1 VGYNAIDMMQDHLS
15 RFEER
20 IQRLIEGG
28 FARLFDGRLH
38 PHEVAI
44 QLARAMEDNTRQ
56 NDQGQFVAPD
66 VYIVRLSA
74 PDHEALLWAQSEL
87 GAALAE
93 ELVKLARQNGL
104 TLLAA
109 PTIRLLA
116 DRDVPRH
123 QIKVSAYH
131 TDAKF
136 ETTKGIRLSEI
147 NEQVQS
153 GLQAG
158 LISKDGRHIPLDKP
172 VVTLGRDRANQVILD
187 SPLVSRRH
195 AQIRLRFGRYVLFD
209 LGSTSGTRVNGKPIQ
224 EAVLQPGD
232 VIALAD
238 TSLIY
243 TEDKDEGEGENED
256 EFTKPRLSTHD
267 SPDGA

>member
-1 VGYNAIDMMQDHLS
+1 VGYNAFDMMQDHLS
-15 RFEER
+15 RFEEQ

-28 FARLFDGRLH
+28 FARLFAGRLH
-38 PHEVAI
+38 PREVAI
-44 QLARAMEDNTRQ
+44 QLAHAMEDNTRQ
-56 NDQGQFVAPD
+56 NAQGRFVAPD

-87 GAALAE
+87 GTALAK

-104 TLLAA
+104 ILLAT

-116 DRDVPRH
+116 DHNVPRH

-136 ETTKGIRLSEI
+136 ETTKGIRLAEDK
-147 NEQVQS
+147 QAQPRP
-153 GLQAG
+153 QAG
-158 LISKDGRHIPLDKP
+158 LITKEGQHIPLEES
-172 VVTLGRDRANQVILD
+172 VITLGRDRANQVILD
-187 SPLVSRRH
+187 SPTVSRRH

-209 LGSTSGTRVNGKPIQ
+209 LGSTGGTKVNGKAIQ
-224 EAVLQPGD
+224 EAILQPGD

-238 TSLIY
+238 ISLIY
-243 TEDKDEGEGENED
+243 TEDNDEAEAENED
-256 EFTKPRLSTHD
+256 DFTKPRPDDDL
-267 SPDGA
+267 PDGA

>member
-15 RFEER
+15 RFEEQ

-28 FARLFDGRLH
+28 FARLFAGRLH
-38 PHEVAI
+38 PREVAI

-56 NDQGQFVAPD
+56 NAQGQFVAPD
-66 VYIVRLSA
+66 VFIVRLST

-93 ELVKLARQNGL
+93 ELVKLARQSGL
-104 TLLAA
+104 ILLAA
-109 PTIRLLA
+109 PTVRLLA
-116 DRDVPRH
+116 DRNVPRH

-147 NEQVQS
+147 KQAQP

-158 LISKDGRHIPLDKP
+158 LITKDGQHIPLDKA
-172 VVTLGRDRANQVILD
+172 VINLGRDRANQVILD
-187 SPLVSRRH
+187 SPIISRRH
-195 AQIRLRFGRYVLFD
+195 AQIRLRFGHYVLFD
-209 LGSTSGTRVNGKPIQ
+209 LGSTSGTRVNGKSIQ

-232 VIALAD
+232 VITLAD

-243 TEDKDEGEGENED
+243 TEDNREAEAENED
-256 EFTKPRLSTHD
+256 DFTKPRPSTD
-267 SPDGA
+267 DPPDGA

>member
-1 VGYNAIDMMQDHLS
+1 VGYNAFVMMQDHLS
-15 RFEER
+15 RFEEQ

-28 FARLFDGRLH
+28 FARLFAGRLH
-38 PHEVAI
+38 PREVAI
-44 QLARAMEDNTRQ
+44 QLARAMEDDTRQ

-87 GAALAE
+87 GEALAK
-93 ELVKLARQNGL
+93 ELVKLARLNGL
-104 TLLAA
+104 ILLAT
-109 PTIRLLA
+109 PTVRLLA
-116 DRDVPRH
+116 DRTVPRH
-123 QIKVSAYH
+123 QIKVNAYH

-136 ETTKGIRLSEI
+136 ETTKAIRPSEI
-147 NEQVQS
+147 EPTQP

-158 LISKDGRHIPLDKP
+158 LIIKDGQHIPLDKA
-172 VVTLGRDRANQVILD
+172 VTNLGRDRANQIILD
-187 SPLVSRRH
+187 SPNVSRRH

-209 LGSTSGTRVNGKPIQ
+209 LGSTSGTRVNGKVIQ

-243 TEDKDEGEGENED
+243 TEDNCEADED
-256 EFTKPRLSTHD
+256 DFTQPRPPTAD